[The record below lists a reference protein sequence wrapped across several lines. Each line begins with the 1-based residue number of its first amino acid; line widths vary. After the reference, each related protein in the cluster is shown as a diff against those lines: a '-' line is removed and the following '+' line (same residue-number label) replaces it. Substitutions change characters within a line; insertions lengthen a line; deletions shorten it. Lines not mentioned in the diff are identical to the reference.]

1 MEAKSKSYDGTG
13 DVKVFLEKVS
23 LSSALKEYE
32 GEKVAQNLAS
42 RLEGHAFDVY
52 MRLSADDKKD
62 VKKIELELLIE
73 FEKGKQ
79 NREAAIQELNN
90 RKQHQGESALT
101 FAYKVLELV
110 KLSYPTFNETTRK
123 IIVKD
128 YFVRGLHP
136 EMQLALKAL
145 PTFEETDINKLAS
158 ETTQL
163 QLAGIPSFDSKQS
176 PQCMSVNE
184 SGLVDSIL
192 DKVIHKIGELSTGGL
207 ATIGNAETQQACANF
222 DRSGFINRRGSR
234 RGKFRK
240 RSDGRNAGFQ
250 NNNQPQRKC
259 QLCLSPD
266 HLVREC
272 PTRFCQACGGR
283 GHDAWDR
290 LCPNFQ

>member
-32 GEKVAQNLAS
+32 GEKAAQNLAS
-42 RLEGHAFDVY
+42 RLEGRAFDVY

-123 IIVKD
+123 IIAKD

-158 ETTQL
+158 ETTRL
-163 QLAGIPSFDSKQS
+163 QLAGI
-176 PQCMSVNE
+176 
-184 SGLVDSIL
+184 SGTYQRMILV
-192 DKVIHKIGELSTGGL
+192 
-207 ATIGNAETQQACANF
+207 
-222 DRSGFINRRGSR
+222 INI
-234 RGKFRK
+234 FY
-240 RSDGRNAGFQ
+240 
-250 NNNQPQRKC
+250 
-259 QLCLSPD
+259 
-266 HLVREC
+266 
-272 PTRFCQACGGR
+272 
-283 GHDAWDR
+283 
-290 LCPNFQ
+290 